1 MTVENWEGNKT
12 GLWKVADVAKYLRVS
27 NSWVYHQAE
36 SGRLPCIRLG
46 ALVRFDPTSVIDF
59 AKRES
64 GQGAGRGGR

>member
-1 MTVENWEGNKT
+1 MNVDLEGNAA

-46 ALVRFDPTSVIDF
+46 ALVRFDPIAVVGF

-64 GQGAGRGGR
+64 EKGVERSRR